1 MARKRERVNPLKG
14 LTIND
19 LLDIDPETL
28 QHMSRSEMRQVVQ
41 RLSDAANKRL
51 RRLEVAGYKR
61 GRLEGEDTIAG
72 TKKFSTKGKSVG
84 QLHREYGRLRDFLE
98 SPTSTLR
105 GRRKAEKRARESYER
120 FKREIDESR
129 AKATEQILE
138 QEPEYVYED
147 PFEDIPIPEPDSYD
161 YVLRDEQQVLSDMYR
176 LWEILKGEGAFRGTG
191 IDDSNVQQQYVRA
204 MIENYSNWNNEDIKE
219 QMLEDLQRRYESGQH
234 SNFHG
239 RVSI

>member
-1 MARKRERVNPLKG
+1 MAKKRANPLKG
-14 LTIND
+14 LSIND
-19 LLDIDPETL
+19 LLDIDPDTL
-28 QHMSRSEMRQVVQ
+28 QHMNRSEMRQVVQ

-51 RRLEVAGYKR
+51 RRLENAGYKR
-61 GRLEGEDTIAG
+61 GRLEGEGTIAG
-72 TKKFSTKGKSVG
+72 TKKFSTMGKSVG

-105 GRRKAEKRARESYER
+105 GRRKVEKRARESYEN

-129 AKATEQILE
+129 AKATEQVQE
-138 QEPEYVYED
+138 QETEYVYDD
-147 PFEDIPIPEPDSYD
+147 PFEDIPIPEPATYD
-161 YVLRDEQQVLSDMYR
+161 YVLRDEAQVLSDMFR
-176 LWEILKGEGAFRGTG
+176 LWEVLKGEGAFRGTG

-204 MIENYSNWNNEDIKE
+204 MIEANLYLNNEDILDD
-219 QMLEDLQRRYESGQH
+219 MREDLEQRYTKYES